1 MAGASGWNLNLE
13 PGLPSFLRSRCRCSW
28 PFPFKTSAIPPPKFK
43 IRLECKHAAALQG
56 EIMIGEPILVMLIE
70 DNIDHAELVIRTMEE
85 HRITN
90 KVRHFLDG
98 QSALDYLFRRAEYS
112 ESAESPRPHVILLD
126 LRLPRVDGID
136 VLRAIK
142 EDEGLKSIPVVVLTT
157 SEAEKDVAKAY
168 YNHANS
174 YLVKPVGFEEFKR
187 LMDDL
192 GFYWLGW
199 NTNPDAR
206 E

>member
-1 MAGASGWNLNLE
+1 
-13 PGLPSFLRSRCRCSW
+13 
-28 PFPFKTSAIPPPKFK
+28 
-43 IRLECKHAAALQG
+43 
-56 EIMIGEPILVMLIE
+56 MIGEPILVMLVE
-70 DNIDHAELVIRTMEE
+70 DNADHAELVIRTLEE
-85 HRITN
+85 HQIAN

-98 QSALDYLFRRAEYS
+98 QSALDYLFQRGEFSNPATNV
-112 ESAESPRPHVILLD
+112 RPHVILLD

-136 VLRAIK
+136 VLKAIK
-142 EDEGLKSIPVVVLTT
+142 EDDHLKSIPVVVLTT

-174 YLVKPVGFEEFKR
+174 YLVKPVGFDEFKR

-192 GFYWLGW
+192 GFYWLSW
-199 NTNPDAR
+199 NTNPDIR

>member
-1 MAGASGWNLNLE
+1 M
-13 PGLPSFLRSRCRCSW
+13 
-28 PFPFKTSAIPPPKFK
+28 
-43 IRLECKHAAALQG
+43 
-56 EIMIGEPILVMLIE
+56 MGEPVLVMLIE
-70 DNIDHAELVIRTMEE
+70 DNIDHAELVVRTLED
-85 HRITN
+85 HLISN

-98 QSALDYLFRRAEYS
+98 QSALDYLFRRGEFS
-112 ESAESPRPHVILLD
+112 EATETQRPHVILLD

-136 VLRAIK
+136 VLKAIK
-142 EDEGLKSIPVVVLTT
+142 EDANLKSIPVVVLTT

-174 YLVKPVGFEEFKR
+174 YLVKPVGFEDFKK

-199 NTNPDAR
+199 NVNPDPR
-206 E
+206 

>member
-1 MAGASGWNLNLE
+1 M
-13 PGLPSFLRSRCRCSW
+13 
-28 PFPFKTSAIPPPKFK
+28 T
-43 IRLECKHAAALQG
+43 
-56 EIMIGEPILVMLIE
+56 GEPVLVMLIE
-70 DNIDHAELVIRTMEE
+70 DNIDHAELVVRTLED
-85 HRITN
+85 HIISN

-98 QSALDYLFRRAEYS
+98 QSALDYLFRRGEFTEAKET
-112 ESAESPRPHVILLD
+112 PRPHVILLD

-136 VLRAIK
+136 VLKAIK
-142 EDEGLKSIPVVVLTT
+142 EDRDLKNIPVVVLTT

-174 YLVKPVGFEEFKR
+174 YLVKPVGFDDFKK

-199 NTNPDAR
+199 NVNPDPGK
-206 E
+206 